1 MFEQDLN
8 YCPQCQDE
16 YRADIEKCP
25 VCACDL
31 LPGSEMIARKEKQQ
45 QKMAD
50 RSGELSPDDDLVAVK
65 RGPLAEMRAYE
76 ELLSGERIC
85 TVLAGDESSCG
96 KGCCGGGTFDLLV
109 RREEAHDAVLI
120 IEAEIRR
127 TAVIDSVAHDGAAAG
142 DSVFDPLAPG
152 NTCPACG
159 HQFSGGMECPDC
171 GLCF

>member
-16 YRADIEKCP
+16 YRADIDKCP

-31 LPGSEMIARKEKQQ
+31 LPGSEMIAREEKLQ
-45 QKMAD
+45 QKMAG
-50 RSGELSPDDDLVAVK
+50 RSGELSPDDELVAVK
-65 RGPLAEMRAYE
+65 RGPLAEMKVYE
-76 ELLSGERIC
+76 ELLNRERIC

-96 KGCCGGGTFDLLV
+96 KGCCAGTFDLVV
-109 RREEAHDAVLI
+109 RREEAQDALQI
-120 IEAEIRR
+120 IETEIRR
-127 TAVIDSVAHDGAAAG
+127 TAVIDSGVHGAVG
-142 DSVFDPLAPG
+142 DSVFDPLASD

-159 HQFSGGMECPDC
+159 HEFSGGMECPDC

>member
-1 MFEQDLN
+1 MFETDLN
-8 YCPQCQDE
+8 YCPKCQDE
-16 YRADIEKCP
+16 YRADIKICP
-25 VCACDL
+25 ACACDL
-31 LPGSEMIARKEKQQ
+31 LPGNEMIARAEKQQ

-50 RSGELSPDDDLVAVK
+50 RQGELRPDDELVKVK
-65 RGPLAEMRAYE
+65 HGPLAEMKVYE
-76 ELLSGERIC
+76 ELLNRERIH

-96 KGCCGGGTFDLLV
+96 KGCCGGNFDLVV
-109 RREEAHDAVLI
+109 RREEAHDAVQI

-127 TAVIDSVAHDGAAAG
+127 TAVLDSPVAQGGNGA
-142 DSVFDPLAPG
+142 VFDPLAAD

>member
-16 YRADIEKCP
+16 YRADIERCP

-31 LPGSEMIARKEKQQ
+31 LSGKEMVARAEKQR

-50 RSGELSPDDDLVAVK
+50 RLGELRPDDELVVVK
-65 RGPLAEMRAYE
+65 RGPLAEMKVYE
-76 ELLSGERIC
+76 ELLNRDRISA
-85 TVLAGDESSCG
+85 VLAGDESSCG
-96 KGCCGGGTFDLLV
+96 KGCCGGNFDLLV
-109 RREEAHDAVLI
+109 RREEGHDAVQI

-127 TAVIDSVAHDGAAAG
+127 TAVVDSGGDGMSA
-142 DSVFDPLAPG
+142 SVFDPLASG